1 MPVLYKGCMKKGEGT
16 QSKESPDDILSRYIT
31 EQGGMRN
38 TEERHAILK
47 VVMQMKGHHSA
58 DQILAMMPDNFPVSR
73 STMYST
79 LALLVKCG
87 LLYNHQTTGA
97 TLYECAYKVP
107 VHHHYI
113 CTGCNKI
120 WDLRDT
126 SIEQAASKVKTPRF
140 KKLRCSTYIYGI
152 CNICQA
158 KLARLKKKME
168 KEAREQKLSNM
179 TREEKRFA
187 QIDEEL
193 SKAAEWFK

>member
-1 MPVLYKGCMKKGEGT
+1 MKKVDGP
-16 QSKESPDDILSRYIT
+16 QKETPRDILNRYLT
-31 EQGGMRN
+31 EQEGMRK
-38 TEERHAILK
+38 TPERYAILD
-47 VVMQMKGHHSA
+47 VVMQMKGHYSA
-58 DQILAMMPDNFPVSR
+58 DQILAMMPDRFHVSR
-73 STMYST
+73 ATMYST

-87 LLYNHQTTGA
+87 LLYNHQTDGA

-120 WDLRDT
+120 WDLKDA
-126 SIEQAASKVKTPRF
+126 SIEKAASKAKTPRF
-140 KKLRCSTYIYGI
+140 KNLSCSTYSDGI

-168 KEAREQKLSNM
+168 KEAKAQKQSSM

-187 QIDEEL
+187 RIDEEL

>member
-1 MPVLYKGCMKKGEGT
+1 MKKAEGT
-16 QSKESPDDILSRYIT
+16 SPKDAPRDILDRYIA
-31 EQGGMRN
+31 EQGGMRK
-38 TEERHAILK
+38 TSERYAILD
-47 VVMQMKGHHSA
+47 VVMQMKGHYSA
-58 DQILAMMPDNFPVSR
+58 DQILEMMPENFPVSR
-73 STMYST
+73 ATMYST
-79 LALLVKCG
+79 LSLLVQCG

-193 SKAAEWFK
+193 SQAAEWFK